1 MSARHRRQDQL
12 AIPAGA
18 EVAHSSIE
26 NPNQSEGQA
35 YSKVR
40 LQLLATQI
48 HDLGAYPLFHLL
60 AEIVEGAPPI
70 PRIERYARL
79 SREHGHFI
87 RALGGDQFPDRLFV
101 ISGN

>member
-60 AEIVEGAPPI
+60 AEIVEGAPPTAGNRPMSSISRPSRATSKAI
-70 PRIERYARL
+70 PMSSR
-79 SREHGHFI
+79 SRE
-87 RALGGDQFPDRLFV
+87 
-101 ISGN
+101 